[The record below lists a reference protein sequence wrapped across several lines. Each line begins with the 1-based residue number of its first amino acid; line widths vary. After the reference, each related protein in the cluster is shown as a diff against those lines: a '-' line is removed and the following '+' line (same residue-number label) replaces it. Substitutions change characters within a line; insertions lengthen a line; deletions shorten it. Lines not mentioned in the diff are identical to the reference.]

1 MLIFAMLY
9 LLDTNTCIAAMRN
22 HPLVVQRMAAQTPRD
37 CAISTITGY
46 ELYTGMAKCANPAK
60 ERSKVELL
68 LAVLSELPFDAD
80 AAREAARIRAALE
93 ARGSMIG
100 PYDVLLAGHAIAAGL
115 TLVTDNTGE
124 FTRVPGLAVENWTIL
139 PRT

>member
-1 MLIFAMLY
+1 VTALECLS
-9 LLDTNTCIAAMRN
+9 
-22 HPLVVQRMAAQTPRD
+22 VVEGPGD

-46 ELYTGMAKCANPAK
+46 ELYTGVAKCANPAK

-68 LAVLSELPFDAD
+68 LAVLGELPFDAD

-93 ARGSMIG
+93 AQGSMIG

-124 FTRVPGLAVENWTIL
+124 FTRVAGVSVENWKV
-139 PRT
+139 PAQP